1 MPEYWKIILMVA
13 DVQWV
18 LSYWKDQCDE
28 ITGNVDGLELKE
40 DIEKIDKQL
49 NKVLNFLH
57 KEYEK
62 DTTVSHSN

>member
-1 MPEYWKIILMVA
+1 MVA

-18 LSYWKDQCDE
+18 LAYWKDQCDE
-28 ITGNVDGLELKE
+28 ITGNVDWLELKE

-49 NKVLNFLH
+49 NKVLDFLH

>member
-1 MPEYWKIILMVA
+1 MPEYWKIVLIVA

-40 DIEKIDKQL
+40 DLEKIDKQL

-57 KEYEK
+57 NEYEK
-62 DTTVSHSN
+62 DTTVNNSN